1 MSIDVVKKQQQQ
13 LYVPSVIRQYKGNLL
28 DYKSI
33 KKKTEKLFLLF
44 FLNFGYFEKYHK
56 PQDFNCF

>member
-1 MSIDVVKKQQQQ
+1 MSIDVVKQQQQQQ

-33 KKKTEKLFLLF
+33 KKNWKTF
-44 FLNFGYFEKYHK
+44 FVIFF
-56 PQDFNCF
+56 